1 MLLTIEEMSFL
12 SKTTYVDEKGKTMA
26 KAGLSDKEKE
36 RLAAI
41 DEYHFFTQGVHLMD
55 NYQEVGA
62 TEEPCLF
69 YELMTRSQAQF
80 ALICE
85 IDKCRTDEERNQLLE
100 KFYEVLSKISKREQT
115 LVDEGWL
122 ID

>member
-1 MLLTIEEMSFL
+1 MSFL

-41 DEYHFFTQGVHLMD
+41 DEYHFFTQGVHLID

-69 YELMTRSQAQF
+69 YELMTRS
-80 ALICE
+80 
-85 IDKCRTDEERNQLLE
+85 
-100 KFYEVLSKISKREQT
+100 
-115 LVDEGWL
+115 
-122 ID
+122 